1 MGAEVTAPCSYGR
14 LYGQKW
20 LLQYNRGVEA
30 MMHEMYVIQGINGGF
45 ISEEWSVD
53 DEGLAMRE
61 VDKLLKSLTFEGDRV
76 RIITRD
82 GELVWDSVSESLT
95 G

>member
-1 MGAEVTAPCSYGR
+1 
-14 LYGQKW
+14 
-20 LLQYNRGVEA
+20 
-30 MMHEMYVIQGINGGF
+30 MHEMYVIQGINGGF

-53 DEGLAMRE
+53 EESAARTAAS
-61 VDKLLKSLTFEGDRV
+61 KLLSSPIFEGDQV

-82 GELVWDSVSESLT
+82 GELVWDSGDEKP